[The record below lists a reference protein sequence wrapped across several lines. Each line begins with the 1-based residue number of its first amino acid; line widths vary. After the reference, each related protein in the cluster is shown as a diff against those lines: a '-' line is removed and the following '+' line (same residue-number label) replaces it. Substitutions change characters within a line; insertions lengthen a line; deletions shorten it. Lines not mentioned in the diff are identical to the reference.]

1 MGKVPERGRGSAVA
15 GEGGGGSAVAVTV
28 AWPTMVRRDERWQI
42 FASVRKKTES
52 FCPAAGEQREARSEE
67 EEEEEEQGEARLKTV

>member
-1 MGKVPERGRGSAVA
+1 MI
-15 GEGGGGSAVAVTV
+15 VTYPGLRWV
-28 AWPTMVRRDERWQI
+28 VDDRDLPWPTMVRRDERWQI

-67 EEEEEEQGEARLKTV
+67 EEEEQGEARLKTV